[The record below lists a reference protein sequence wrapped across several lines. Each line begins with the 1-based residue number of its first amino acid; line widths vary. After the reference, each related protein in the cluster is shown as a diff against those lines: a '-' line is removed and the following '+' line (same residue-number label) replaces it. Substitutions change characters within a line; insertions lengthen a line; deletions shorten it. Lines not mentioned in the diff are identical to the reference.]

1 MRQLT
6 RIGNDLEHV
15 LPRGIG
21 VAVAVD
27 EQKAVRS
34 FADAKQANERTH
46 YVLKQLREQPLP
58 TDVNFGSADVE
69 HVVEV
74 DGAKPVI

>member
-1 MRQLT
+1 MKQVFTCFTKECLA

-15 LPRGIG
+15 LPGGIG

-34 FADAKQANERTH
+34 FADVMQTNERTLH
-46 YVLKQLREQPLP
+46 VLKQLRERPLP
-58 TDVNFGSADVE
+58 TDVNSG
-69 HVVEV
+69 
-74 DGAKPVI
+74 